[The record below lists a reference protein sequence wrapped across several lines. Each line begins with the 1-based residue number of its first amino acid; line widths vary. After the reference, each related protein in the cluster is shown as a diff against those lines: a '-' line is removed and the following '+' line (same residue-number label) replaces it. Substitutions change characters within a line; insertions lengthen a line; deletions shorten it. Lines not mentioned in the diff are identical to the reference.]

1 MAAEDDLL
9 VAFELHSPKRIAEA
23 LQAGAHPTTPIRGKK
38 PIEILIE
45 MYLRSD
51 RFAEC
56 LQVMLDAGA
65 RLDDR
70 VLEALLLDDSG
81 ALGRLL
87 ASEPEVLQ
95 RRFDVNGAYT
105 SLRNVSALHVCAEFN
120 SVNCARTLLD
130 AGIFVDVRAE
140 TDRDG
145 LGGQT
150 PLFHTVNSNQNYC
163 RPTMELLANAGAD
176 LDVRIKGLVWGG
188 GFEWETIVFDVTPIS
203 YAQCGLYAQFHR
215 REQDVYSNI
224 AFLYARRYGSE
235 PPVRNVPN
243 KYLQPRPKD
252 Q

>member
-1 MAAEDDLL
+1 MAAEDDLV

-23 LQAGAHPTTPIRGKK
+23 LQAGARPTTPIRGKR

-56 LQVMLDAGA
+56 VQVMLDAGA

-70 VLEALLLDDSG
+70 VLEALLLDDSA

-87 ASEPEVLQ
+87 VSEPEVLQ

-105 SLRNVSALHVCAEFN
+105 SLCNVSALHVCAEFN